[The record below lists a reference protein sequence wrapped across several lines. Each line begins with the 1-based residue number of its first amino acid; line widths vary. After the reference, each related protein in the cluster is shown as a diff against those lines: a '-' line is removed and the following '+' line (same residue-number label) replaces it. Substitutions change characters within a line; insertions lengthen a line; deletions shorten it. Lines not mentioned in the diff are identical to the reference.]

1 MPIESIPDLLAA
13 YSRNF
18 VPERAAGV
26 NGTVQLRLTGDGG
39 GDYILTF
46 HEGTYKSEEGVMD
59 GPTVEV
65 TADAKDWI
73 QMSLGNANPMMLMM
87 SGKLKV
93 KGSIAL
99 ATKFQSLFRS

>member
-18 VPERAAGV
+18 APERAAGV

-59 GPTVEV
+59 SPTVEV

-73 QMSLGNANPMMLMM
+73 KMSLGNANPMMLMM

-99 ATKFQSLFRS
+99 ATKFQSLFRA